1 MSHGI
6 QNKCM
11 KVPVVEEENSDDDDE
26 DESGELAG
34 VLSLFSCSLFKQYH
48 LKSSVNA
55 MTRQRA
61 HSMTLIHHLQH
72 PGPKFC
78 TGLHRNSMY
87 MICHSNCKYIFSNEK
102 PTALPFEH
110 NMEEAYK
117 DMCAKYKWLMTLALL
132 ALESHKK
139 CGR

>member
-6 QNKCM
+6 QKKCM

-87 MICHSNCKYIFSNEK
+87 MICHSNCSTYSPMRNLLHFHLSTTWRK
-102 PTALPFEH
+102 PTKTYVP
-110 NMEEAYK
+110 N
-117 DMCAKYKWLMTLALL
+117 T
-132 ALESHKK
+132 S
-139 CGR
+139 G